1 MLRTLYLR
9 SKPKSSARN
18 FHWWNYHHSD
28 QLVQNA
34 YISWLVLIRHQ
45 ISTLQTQTLKT
56 SKLLCYNESHYYQ
69 TCKRQKS
76 KRDTRRYNY
85 EEDSE
90 DDDDNL
96 TEEDEDEV
104 FQKYKLYEGDEIA
117 TPEPTHRVIYV
128 SSTRVDAVLTKAFGI
143 ARAKIEEKLI
153 TQNCLVNGKHLK
165 KKSYQAKV
173 GDCIDLIKEKAGSH
187 NTVQRIRVL
196 DIVEG
201 KSRSGNT
208 KVILRLWKKAFPVE
222 IS

>member
-1 MLRTLYLR
+1 MKLCMLRTLYLR

-45 ISTLQTQTLKT
+45 ISTLRLRLKT

-96 TEEDEDEV
+96 TEDEEEEDEV
-104 FQKYKLYEGDEIA
+104 FQVNFLE
-117 TPEPTHRVIYV
+117 HR
-128 SSTRVDAVLTKAFGI
+128 
-143 ARAKIEEKLI
+143 
-153 TQNCLVNGKHLK
+153 
-165 KKSYQAKV
+165 
-173 GDCIDLIKEKAGSH
+173 
-187 NTVQRIRVL
+187 
-196 DIVEG
+196 
-201 KSRSGNT
+201 
-208 KVILRLWKKAFPVE
+208 
-222 IS
+222 

>member
-1 MLRTLYLR
+1 MKLCMLRTLYLR

-56 SKLLCYNESHYYQ
+56 SKLLCYNELHYYQ

-76 KRDTRRYNY
+76 KRDTRRFNY

-96 TEEDEDEV
+96 TEDEEEEDEV
-104 FQKYKLYEGDEIA
+104 FQVNFLE
-117 TPEPTHRVIYV
+117 HR
-128 SSTRVDAVLTKAFGI
+128 
-143 ARAKIEEKLI
+143 
-153 TQNCLVNGKHLK
+153 
-165 KKSYQAKV
+165 
-173 GDCIDLIKEKAGSH
+173 
-187 NTVQRIRVL
+187 
-196 DIVEG
+196 
-201 KSRSGNT
+201 
-208 KVILRLWKKAFPVE
+208 
-222 IS
+222 